1 MPQKQPNILFIMAD
15 QFRTATMTG
24 LGDGIETP
32 NIDRI
37 RRMSVFFPMAACNS
51 PLCTPSRASLAT
63 GKLPHH
69 CGVIAHDAN
78 LPLDQK
84 TYYQALRKAGYRV
97 SVVGKTDLHK
107 ETRFIGRKGDLP
119 VIYQI
124 GFTDPHETEGKMN
137 CARILRT
144 TADGEPSPLGPYQAR
159 LLDKNPDLL
168 KRLNAAYM
176 SYMKGGKEKQVYK
189 SWESELPDEDFLDN
203 FIGSESCAFL
213 KKVDDEAPWHLLASF
228 AGPHNPW
235 DPPASEF
242 EKTKDVN
249 YPLPPQDDLA
259 GKPEWIKRRA
269 AVQSRGL
276 TREDLLDTKRHYAA
290 SVAVI
295 DRWVGEMLDIL
306 EHRNLMDNTV
316 IIFTADHG
324 EMMGDHNLF
333 EKTVM
338 YEGALR
344 IPMLVH
350 LPGMGQARESKAL
363 VTLMD
368 LAPTLMD
375 LAGASYDPN
384 DLDAKSFLRA
394 LEGAEQSPHE
404 VQQSELMNTIMLF
417 DGRYKW
423 IRSFNDSSELYDLQE
438 DPNELRN
445 CIVEHPEVIQRLQK
459 YTFRA

>member
-1 MPQKQPNILFIMAD
+1 MNLMV
-15 QFRTATMTG
+15 
-24 LGDGIETP
+24 
-32 NIDRI
+32 N
-37 RRMSVFFPMAACNS
+37 SVF
-51 PLCTPSRASLAT
+51 
-63 GKLPHH
+63 
-69 CGVIAHDAN
+69 
-78 LPLDQK
+78 
-84 TYYQALRKAGYRV
+84 
-97 SVVGKTDLHK
+97 
-107 ETRFIGRKGDLP
+107 
-119 VIYQI
+119 
-124 GFTDPHETEGKMN
+124 
-137 CARILRT
+137 
-144 TADGEPSPLGPYQAR
+144 
-159 LLDKNPDLL
+159 
-168 KRLNAAYM
+168 
-176 SYMKGGKEKQVYK
+176 
-189 SWESELPDEDFLDN
+189 
-203 FIGSESCAFL
+203 
-213 KKVDDEAPWHLLASF
+213 
-228 AGPHNPW
+228 
-235 DPPASEF
+235 
-242 EKTKDVN
+242 
-249 YPLPPQDDLA
+249 
-259 GKPEWIKRRA
+259 
-269 AVQSRGL
+269 
-276 TREDLLDTKRHYAA
+276 
-290 SVAVI
+290 
-295 DRWVGEMLDIL
+295 
-306 EHRNLMDNTV
+306 
-316 IIFTADHG
+316 IFTADHC